1 MTATTITGL
10 DLPRLPV
17 MTKAQMMEHFD
28 AVHSSGLGAA
38 TAVAPPVRMI
48 PPRPACPP
56 PRSSG
61 GLTPPNSPALLAYAA
76 KLAKLAELAR
86 RSPCGGSTRST
97 VTR

>member
-61 GLTPPNSPALLAYAA
+61 GLTPPSRPPCSPTRPSWPSWPSWPAGHLAAGRR
-76 KLAKLAELAR
+76 AR
-86 RSPCGGSTRST
+86 P
-97 VTR
+97 